1 MKKIFI
7 LLLFINVS
15 SFSQSF
21 NYQRAWATYF
31 GDDSIRIT
39 GSDIDSNG
47 NLFLVGFVNRFHFA
61 STDSNFTTTAL
72 SYQPNFAGGISDGFI
87 VKINPNGNIVWS
99 TFFGGE
105 NADFITN
112 IKIDNNND
120 LCIIGQTSSTQ
131 NMATTASYQTSTIG
145 ESYFLSK
152 FSNDGVLFWSTYYDN
167 YPGISNNMS
176 NYNNL
181 TYFGHSLD
189 IDSSNNI
196 YFTLATVNEG
206 LATVGA
212 YQSLKNQPTAANLI
226 SKFTP
231 TGQRVWATYYGVNG
245 SRIFGLCIGNDG
257 FYVSGTTLDCAPT
270 YSANTFF
277 ATAGCHQ
284 PTPGS
289 CRDIFLSKFSLDG
302 DRIWSTYYGNDTP
315 ERIND
320 HSIVAFGDSVY
331 LTATA
336 FNQGGLT
343 TPGSFQETNPSTNLQ
358 TVFLI
363 KFNSIGLRQWSTF
376 YGYQGDS
383 SRFSRVSK
391 DSNGNIFLSGNTDYL
406 QNISSTGSYQE
417 LKNNDFDS
425 FVAKFSP
432 NGERQWGTY
441 YGGNGFESENSKTLI
456 YNDSFYIT
464 GSTNSTDTIATIG
477 SFQPNYATNSYQ
489 SIAPCNF
496 FIAKFESL
504 PLSTS
509 QNNENQFSIFP
520 NPNKGTFSITFKD
533 LLMDNWKLEVYDLVG
548 KKVLMQNLNQSQTTI
563 ETNNLSKGL
572 YSVKIT
578 NSENRSFN
586 TKIIVE

>member
-15 SFSQSF
+15 SYSQSF

-39 GSDIDSNG
+39 GSDMDSNG

-72 SYQPNFAGGISDGFI
+72 SYQPNFGGGISDGFI
-87 VKINPNGNIVWS
+87 VKVNPAGTIVWS
-99 TFFGGE
+99 SFFGGE

-131 NMATTASYQTSTIG
+131 NMATTGAYQTSTIG
-145 ESYFLSK
+145 TSSFLSK
-152 FSNDGVLFWSTYYDN
+152 FSNDGALLWSTYYDN
-167 YPGISNNMS
+167 YPDTSNVITSYSTLN
-176 NYNNL
+176 NYGNS
-181 TYFGHSLD
+181 FD

-196 YFTLATVNEG
+196 YFVITTSNEG
-206 LATVGA
+206 LATTGA
-212 YQSLKNQPTAANLI
+212 YQSLKNQPTGANI
-226 SKFTP
+226 VSKFTP

-245 SRIFGLCIGNDG
+245 SFIYGLCIGNDG

-284 PTPGS
+284 PNPGS

-302 DRIWSTYYGNDTP
+302 DRIWSTYYGNNAI

-343 TPGSFQETNPSTNLQ
+343 TSGSFQETNPSTNLQ
-358 TVFLI
+358 TVFLV
-363 KFNSIGLRQWSTF
+363 KFNCIGVRQWGTF

-383 SRFSRVSK
+383 SYFSRVSK

-406 QNISSTGSYQE
+406 QNISSTGTYQE
-417 LKNNDFDS
+417 LKNNSFDA

-432 NGERQWGTY
+432 DGQRQWGTY
-441 YGGNGFESENSKTLI
+441 YGGNGFERENIKSLV

-464 GSTNSTDTIATIG
+464 GSTDSTDNIATTA
-477 SFQPNYATNSYQ
+477 SFQPNYALNIFQ
-489 SIAPCNF
+489 SPDPNVSPTNF
-496 FIAKFESL
+496 FIAKFDTV

-509 QNNENQFSIFP
+509 QNNKNQFVLFP
-520 NPNKGTFSITFKD
+520 NPNKGTFSIIFKNQ
-533 LLMDNWKLEVYDLVG
+533 LIQNYKLEVYDLLG
-548 KKVLMQNLNQSQTTI
+548 KKILMQNLNASQTTI

-572 YSVKIT
+572 YIVKIT
-578 NSENRSFN
+578 DAEN
-586 TKIIVE
+586 I